1 MTKSAKSI
9 LKKDVKKYQQL
20 AEYTQEEE
28 NRYIYQRVAD
38 YIEEIVEEV
47 TDDKRSFNKVIKRI
61 QGK

>member
-28 NRYIYQRVAD
+28 NRYIYQRVANC
-38 YIEEIVEEV
+38 IE
-47 TDDKRSFNKVIKRI
+47 K
-61 QGK
+61 

>member
-38 YIEEIVEEV
+38 YIENLIEKVS
-47 TDDKRSFNKVIKRI
+47 DKKSRRW
-61 QGK
+61 